1 MQIYKYMDIGTAK
14 VTEEEKENIIH
25 HMIDIKE
32 PDERFSVAEYVKK
45 VKEIEKEI
53 IKKGK
58 NIIIIGLYVNSL
70 IYGYNFEKND
80 EKILLDYRKMLEDSI
95 KSGKETL
102 ETLYEKA
109 KKIDEKSINNISK
122 NDKKRIFRILEIY
135 YLSNISKTD
144 IDIIRKDKCIK
155 KEQNIEEENN
165 NHENLS
171 YKIFYIDMEREKL
184 YERINKRADIMLD
197 QGIIEETKRVIK
209 KIADRQN
216 KSIYDILENYNE
228 ITSLQ
233 AIGYREV
240 IAYLK
245 GEYTKKEMVV
255 KIKQNT
261 RRYAKRQITWF
272 KKNQKIVLDRNLD
285 DDTLLKVIEENI

>member
-1 MQIYKYMDIGTAK
+1 M
-14 VTEEEKENIIH
+14 EH
-25 HMIDIKE
+25 
-32 PDERFSVAEYVKK
+32 
-45 VKEIEKEI
+45 
-53 IKKGK
+53 
-58 NIIIIGLYVNSL
+58 GLYVNSL
-70 IYGYNFEKND
+70 IYGYNFEEND
-80 EKILLDYRKMLEDSI
+80 EKILLSYRKMLEDSI
-95 KSGKETL
+95 KFGKETL

-109 KKIDEKSINNISK
+109 KKIDEKAIKNISK

-135 YLSNISKTD
+135 YISNISKTD
-144 IDIIRKDKCIK
+144 IDIIRKDKCIE

-165 NHENLS
+165 NHENLT

-197 QGIIEETKRVIK
+197 EGIIEETKRVIK

-233 AIGYREV
+233 AIGYREI

-245 GEYTKKEMVV
+245 GEYTKKEMLE

-285 DDTLLKVIEENI
+285 DNTLLKIIEENI

>member
-1 MQIYKYMDIGTAK
+1 M
-14 VTEEEKENIIH
+14 EH
-25 HMIDIKE
+25 
-32 PDERFSVAEYVKK
+32 
-45 VKEIEKEI
+45 
-53 IKKGK
+53 
-58 NIIIIGLYVNSL
+58 GLYVNSL
-70 IYGYNFEKND
+70 IYGYNFEEND
-80 EKILLDYRKMLEDSI
+80 ENILLSYRKMLEDSI

-109 KKIDEKSINNISK
+109 KKIDEKAIKNISK

-144 IDIIRKDKCIK
+144 IDIIRKDKGIK
-155 KEQNIEEENN
+155 KERNIEEENN

-197 QGIIEETKRVIK
+197 EGIIEETKIVIK

-216 KSIYDILENYNE
+216 KSIYDILDNYNE

-245 GEYTKKEMVV
+245 GEYTKKEMLE

-272 KKNQKIVLDRNLD
+272 KKNSKIILDRNLD
-285 DDTLLKVIEENI
+285 DNTLLKIIEENI

>member
-1 MQIYKYMDIGTAK
+1 M
-14 VTEEEKENIIH
+14 EH
-25 HMIDIKE
+25 
-32 PDERFSVAEYVKK
+32 
-45 VKEIEKEI
+45 
-53 IKKGK
+53 
-58 NIIIIGLYVNSL
+58 GLYVNSL
-70 IYGYNFEKND
+70 IYGYNFEEND
-80 EKILLDYRKMLEDSI
+80 ENILLNYRKMLEDSI

-109 KKIDEKSINNISK
+109 KKIDEKAIKNISK

-135 YLSNISKTD
+135 YISNISKTD
-144 IDIIRKDKCIK
+144 IDIIRKDKGIK
-155 KEQNIEEENN
+155 KEQKIEEENN

-197 QGIIEETKRVIK
+197 EGIIEETKIVIK

-216 KSIYDILENYNE
+216 KSIYDILDNYNE

-245 GEYTKKEMVV
+245 GEYTKKEMLE

-285 DDTLLKVIEENI
+285 DNTLLKIIEENI

>member
-1 MQIYKYMDIGTAK
+1 M
-14 VTEEEKENIIH
+14 EH
-25 HMIDIKE
+25 
-32 PDERFSVAEYVKK
+32 
-45 VKEIEKEI
+45 
-53 IKKGK
+53 
-58 NIIIIGLYVNSL
+58 GLYVNSL
-70 IYGYNFEKND
+70 IYGYNFEEND
-80 EKILLDYRKMLEDSI
+80 EKILLSYRKMLEDSI

-109 KKIDEKSINNISK
+109 KKIDEKAIKNISK

-144 IDIIRKDKCIK
+144 IDIIRKDKCIE
-155 KEQNIEEENN
+155 KEQNN

-216 KSIYDILENYNE
+216 KSIYDILENYDE

-233 AIGYREV
+233 AIGYREI

-245 GEYTKKEMVV
+245 GEYTKKEMLE

-285 DDTLLKVIEENI
+285 DNTLLKIIEENI

>member
-1 MQIYKYMDIGTAK
+1 M
-14 VTEEEKENIIH
+14 EH
-25 HMIDIKE
+25 
-32 PDERFSVAEYVKK
+32 
-45 VKEIEKEI
+45 
-53 IKKGK
+53 
-58 NIIIIGLYVNSL
+58 GLYVNSL
-70 IYGYNFEKND
+70 IYGYNFEEND
-80 EKILLDYRKMLEDSI
+80 ENILLSYRKMLEDSI

-109 KKIDEKSINNISK
+109 KKIDEKAIKNISK

-144 IDIIRKDKCIK
+144 IDIIRKDKGIK
-155 KEQNIEEENN
+155 KERNIEEENN

-197 QGIIEETKRVIK
+197 EGIIEETKIVIK

-216 KSIYDILENYNE
+216 KSIYDILDNYNE

-245 GEYTKKEMVV
+245 GEYTKKEMLE

-272 KKNQKIVLDRNLD
+272 KKNSKIILDRNLD
-285 DDTLLKVIEENI
+285 DNILLKIIEENI

>member
-1 MQIYKYMDIGTAK
+1 M
-14 VTEEEKENIIH
+14 EH
-25 HMIDIKE
+25 
-32 PDERFSVAEYVKK
+32 
-45 VKEIEKEI
+45 
-53 IKKGK
+53 
-58 NIIIIGLYVNSL
+58 GLYVNSL

-80 EKILLDYRKMLEDSI
+80 ENILLSYRKMLEDSI

-109 KKIDEKSINNISK
+109 KKIDEKAIKNISK

-144 IDIIRKDKCIK
+144 IDIIRKDKGIK
-155 KEQNIEEENN
+155 KERNIEEENN

-197 QGIIEETKRVIK
+197 QGIIEETKIVIK

-216 KSIYDILENYNE
+216 KSIYDILDNYNE

-245 GEYTKKEMVV
+245 GEYTKKEMLE

-285 DDTLLKVIEENI
+285 DDTLLKIIEENI

>member
-1 MQIYKYMDIGTAK
+1 
-14 VTEEEKENIIH
+14 
-25 HMIDIKE
+25 
-32 PDERFSVAEYVKK
+32 
-45 VKEIEKEI
+45 
-53 IKKGK
+53 
-58 NIIIIGLYVNSL
+58 
-70 IYGYNFEKND
+70 
-80 EKILLDYRKMLEDSI
+80 MLEDSI

-109 KKIDEKSINNISK
+109 KKIDEKAIKNISK

-144 IDIIRKDKCIK
+144 IDIIRKDKGIK
-155 KEQNIEEENN
+155 KERNIEEENN

-197 QGIIEETKRVIK
+197 EGIIEETKIVIK

-216 KSIYDILENYNE
+216 KSIYDILDNYNE

-245 GEYTKKEMVV
+245 GEYTKKEMLE

-272 KKNQKIVLDRNLD
+272 KKNSKIILDRNLD
-285 DDTLLKVIEENI
+285 DNTLLKIIEKNI

>member
-1 MQIYKYMDIGTAK
+1 M
-14 VTEEEKENIIH
+14 EH
-25 HMIDIKE
+25 
-32 PDERFSVAEYVKK
+32 
-45 VKEIEKEI
+45 
-53 IKKGK
+53 
-58 NIIIIGLYVNSL
+58 GLYVNSL
-70 IYGYNFEKND
+70 IYGYNFEEND
-80 EKILLDYRKMLEDSI
+80 ENILLSYRKMLEDSI

-109 KKIDEKSINNISK
+109 KKIDEKAIKNISK

-144 IDIIRKDKCIK
+144 IDIIRKDKGIK

-165 NHENLS
+165 NHKKLR

-197 QGIIEETKRVIK
+197 EGIIEETKRVIK

-216 KSIYDILENYNE
+216 KSIYDILDNYNE

-245 GEYTKKEMVV
+245 GEYTKKEMLE

-285 DDTLLKVIEENI
+285 DNILLKIIEENI

>member
-1 MQIYKYMDIGTAK
+1 M
-14 VTEEEKENIIH
+14 EH
-25 HMIDIKE
+25 
-32 PDERFSVAEYVKK
+32 
-45 VKEIEKEI
+45 
-53 IKKGK
+53 
-58 NIIIIGLYVNSL
+58 GLYVNSL

-144 IDIIRKDKCIK
+144 IDIIRRDKGIK
-155 KEQNIEEENN
+155 KEQDIEEENN
-165 NHENLS
+165 NKDKIS
-171 YKIFYIDMEREKL
+171 YKIFYIDMQREKL
-184 YERINKRADIMLD
+184 YEKINKRADIMLD
-197 QGIIEETKRVIK
+197 EGIIEETKRVIE

-216 KSIYDILENYNE
+216 KSIYDILDNYNV

-245 GEYTKKEMVV
+245 GEYTKKEMLE

>member
-1 MQIYKYMDIGTAK
+1 M
-14 VTEEEKENIIH
+14 EH
-25 HMIDIKE
+25 
-32 PDERFSVAEYVKK
+32 
-45 VKEIEKEI
+45 
-53 IKKGK
+53 
-58 NIIIIGLYVNSL
+58 GLYVNSL

-80 EKILLDYRKMLEDSI
+80 ENILLSYRKMLEDSI

-102 ETLYEKA
+102 ETLYKKA
-109 KKIDEKSINNISK
+109 KKIDEKAIKNISK

-135 YLSNISKTD
+135 YLLNISKTD
-144 IDIIRKDKCIK
+144 IDIIRKDKGIK

-165 NHENLS
+165 NKDKIS
-171 YKIFYIDMEREKL
+171 YKIFYIDMQREKL

-197 QGIIEETKRVIK
+197 EGIIEETKRVIK

-216 KSIYDILENYNE
+216 KSIYDILDNYNV

-245 GEYTKKEMVV
+245 GEYTKKEMLE

>member
-1 MQIYKYMDIGTAK
+1 M
-14 VTEEEKENIIH
+14 EH
-25 HMIDIKE
+25 
-32 PDERFSVAEYVKK
+32 
-45 VKEIEKEI
+45 
-53 IKKGK
+53 
-58 NIIIIGLYVNSL
+58 GLYVNSL
-70 IYGYNFEKND
+70 IYGYDFEEND
-80 EKILLDYRKMLEDSI
+80 ENILLSYRKMLEDSI

-109 KKIDEKSINNISK
+109 KKIDEKAIKNISK

-135 YLSNISKTD
+135 YISNISKTD

-165 NHENLS
+165 NHEKLS

-184 YERINKRADIMLD
+184 YERINKRADIILD
-197 QGIIEETKRVIK
+197 EGIIEETKRVIK
-209 KIADRQN
+209 KISDRQN
-216 KSIYDILENYNE
+216 KSIYDILENYDE

-245 GEYTKKEMVV
+245 GEYTKKEMVE

-272 KKNQKIVLDRNLD
+272 KKNSKIILDRNLD
-285 DDTLLKVIEENI
+285 DNTLLNIIEENI

>member
-1 MQIYKYMDIGTAK
+1 M
-14 VTEEEKENIIH
+14 EH
-25 HMIDIKE
+25 
-32 PDERFSVAEYVKK
+32 
-45 VKEIEKEI
+45 
-53 IKKGK
+53 
-58 NIIIIGLYVNSL
+58 GLYVNSL
-70 IYGYNFEKND
+70 IYGYNFEEND
-80 EKILLDYRKMLEDSI
+80 ENILLSYRKMLEDSI

-109 KKIDEKSINNISK
+109 KKIDEKAIKNISK

-144 IDIIRKDKCIK
+144 IDIIRKDKGIK
-155 KEQNIEEENN
+155 KERNIEEENN

-197 QGIIEETKRVIK
+197 EGIIEETKIVIK

-216 KSIYDILENYNE
+216 KNIYDILDNYNE

-245 GEYTKKEMVV
+245 GEYTKKEMLE

-285 DDTLLKVIEENI
+285 DNILLKIIEENI

>member
-1 MQIYKYMDIGTAK
+1 M
-14 VTEEEKENIIH
+14 EH
-25 HMIDIKE
+25 
-32 PDERFSVAEYVKK
+32 
-45 VKEIEKEI
+45 
-53 IKKGK
+53 
-58 NIIIIGLYVNSL
+58 GLYVNSL
-70 IYGYNFEKND
+70 IYGYNFEEND
-80 EKILLDYRKMLEDSI
+80 ENILLSYRKMLEDSI

-109 KKIDEKSINNISK
+109 KKIDEKAIKNISK

-135 YLSNISKTD
+135 YLSNITKTD
-144 IDIIRKDKCIK
+144 IDIIRKDKGIK

-197 QGIIEETKRVIK
+197 QGIIEETKIVIK

-216 KSIYDILENYNE
+216 KSIYDILDNYNV

-233 AIGYREV
+233 AIGYRDV

-245 GEYTKKEMVV
+245 GEYTKKEMLE

-285 DDTLLKVIEENI
+285 DNILLKIIEENI

>member
-1 MQIYKYMDIGTAK
+1 
-14 VTEEEKENIIH
+14 
-25 HMIDIKE
+25 
-32 PDERFSVAEYVKK
+32 
-45 VKEIEKEI
+45 
-53 IKKGK
+53 
-58 NIIIIGLYVNSL
+58 
-70 IYGYNFEKND
+70 
-80 EKILLDYRKMLEDSI
+80 MLEDSI

-109 KKIDEKSINNISK
+109 KKIDEKAIKNISK

-135 YLSNISKTD
+135 YISNISKTD

-165 NHENLS
+165 NHEKLS

-197 QGIIEETKRVIK
+197 EGIIEETKRVIK
-209 KIADRQN
+209 KISDRQN
-216 KSIYDILENYNE
+216 KSIYDILENYDE

-245 GEYTKKEMVV
+245 GEYTKKEMVE

-272 KKNQKIVLDRNLD
+272 KKNSKIILDRNLD
-285 DDTLLKVIEENI
+285 DNTLLNIIEENI

>member
-1 MQIYKYMDIGTAK
+1 M
-14 VTEEEKENIIH
+14 EH
-25 HMIDIKE
+25 
-32 PDERFSVAEYVKK
+32 
-45 VKEIEKEI
+45 
-53 IKKGK
+53 
-58 NIIIIGLYVNSL
+58 GLYVNSL
-70 IYGYNFEKND
+70 IYGYNFEEND
-80 EKILLDYRKMLEDSI
+80 ENILLSYRKMLEDSI

-109 KKIDEKSINNISK
+109 KKIDEKAIKNISK

-144 IDIIRKDKCIK
+144 IDIIRKDKGIK
-155 KEQNIEEENN
+155 KEQKIEEENN

-197 QGIIEETKRVIK
+197 EGIIEETKRVIK

-216 KSIYDILENYNE
+216 KSIYDILDNYNE

-245 GEYTKKEMVV
+245 GEYTKKEMLE

-272 KKNQKIVLDRNLD
+272 KKNKKIILDRNLD
-285 DDTLLKVIEENI
+285 DNTLLKIIEENI

>member
-1 MQIYKYMDIGTAK
+1 M
-14 VTEEEKENIIH
+14 EH
-25 HMIDIKE
+25 
-32 PDERFSVAEYVKK
+32 
-45 VKEIEKEI
+45 
-53 IKKGK
+53 
-58 NIIIIGLYVNSL
+58 GLYVNSL
-70 IYGYNFEKND
+70 IYGYNFEEND
-80 EKILLDYRKMLEDSI
+80 ENILLSYRKMLEDSI

-109 KKIDEKSINNISK
+109 KKIDEKAIKNISK

-144 IDIIRKDKCIK
+144 IDIIRKDKGIK

-165 NHENLS
+165 NYENLR

-197 QGIIEETKRVIK
+197 QGIIEETKIVIK

-216 KSIYDILENYNE
+216 KSIYDILDNYNE

-245 GEYTKKEMVV
+245 GEYTKKEMLE

-285 DDTLLKVIEENI
+285 DNILLKIIEENI

>member
-1 MQIYKYMDIGTAK
+1 M
-14 VTEEEKENIIH
+14 EH
-25 HMIDIKE
+25 
-32 PDERFSVAEYVKK
+32 
-45 VKEIEKEI
+45 
-53 IKKGK
+53 
-58 NIIIIGLYVNSL
+58 GLYVNSL
-70 IYGYNFEKND
+70 IYGYNFEEND
-80 EKILLDYRKMLEDSI
+80 EKILLSYRKMLEDSI

-109 KKIDEKSINNISK
+109 KKIDEKAIKNISK

-135 YLSNISKTD
+135 YISNIGKTY
-144 IDIIRKDKCIK
+144 IDIIRKDKCIE

-165 NHENLS
+165 NHEELS

-197 QGIIEETKRVIK
+197 EGIIEETKRVIK

-233 AIGYREV
+233 AIGYREI

-245 GEYTKKEMVV
+245 GEYTKKEMIE

-285 DDTLLKVIEENI
+285 DNTLLKIIEENI

>member
-1 MQIYKYMDIGTAK
+1 M
-14 VTEEEKENIIH
+14 EH
-25 HMIDIKE
+25 
-32 PDERFSVAEYVKK
+32 
-45 VKEIEKEI
+45 
-53 IKKGK
+53 
-58 NIIIIGLYVNSL
+58 GLYVNSL
-70 IYGYNFEKND
+70 IYGYNFEEND
-80 EKILLDYRKMLEDSI
+80 ENILLSYRKMLEDSI
-95 KSGKETL
+95 KFGKETL

-109 KKIDEKSINNISK
+109 KKIDEKAIKNISK

-144 IDIIRKDKCIK
+144 IDIIRKDKVIK

-165 NHENLS
+165 NYENLS

-197 QGIIEETKRVIK
+197 QGIIEETKIVIK

-216 KSIYDILENYNE
+216 KSIYDILDNYNE

-245 GEYTKKEMVV
+245 GEYTKKEMLE

-285 DDTLLKVIEENI
+285 DNILLKIIEENI

>member
-1 MQIYKYMDIGTAK
+1 M
-14 VTEEEKENIIH
+14 EH
-25 HMIDIKE
+25 
-32 PDERFSVAEYVKK
+32 
-45 VKEIEKEI
+45 
-53 IKKGK
+53 
-58 NIIIIGLYVNSL
+58 GLYVNSL
-70 IYGYNFEKND
+70 IYGYNFEEND
-80 EKILLDYRKMLEDSI
+80 ENILLSYRKMLEDSI
-95 KSGKETL
+95 KFEKETL

-109 KKIDEKSINNISK
+109 KKIDEKAIKNISK

-144 IDIIRKDKCIK
+144 IDIIRKDKGIK

-197 QGIIEETKRVIK
+197 QGIIEETKRVIE

-216 KSIYDILENYNE
+216 KSIYDILDNYNE

-245 GEYTKKEMVV
+245 GEYTKKEMLK

-285 DDTLLKVIEENI
+285 DNILLKIIEENI

>member
-1 MQIYKYMDIGTAK
+1 M
-14 VTEEEKENIIH
+14 EH
-25 HMIDIKE
+25 
-32 PDERFSVAEYVKK
+32 
-45 VKEIEKEI
+45 
-53 IKKGK
+53 
-58 NIIIIGLYVNSL
+58 GLYVNSL
-70 IYGYNFEKND
+70 IYGYNFEEND
-80 EKILLDYRKMLEDSI
+80 ENILLSYRKMLEDSI

-109 KKIDEKSINNISK
+109 KKIDEKAIKNISK

-144 IDIIRKDKCIK
+144 IDIIRKDKVIK
-155 KEQNIEEENN
+155 KERNIEEENN

-197 QGIIEETKRVIK
+197 QGIIEETKIVIK

-216 KSIYDILENYNE
+216 KSIYDILDNYNE

-245 GEYTKKEMVV
+245 GEYTKKEMLE

-285 DDTLLKVIEENI
+285 DNILLKIIEENI

>member
-1 MQIYKYMDIGTAK
+1 M
-14 VTEEEKENIIH
+14 EH
-25 HMIDIKE
+25 
-32 PDERFSVAEYVKK
+32 
-45 VKEIEKEI
+45 
-53 IKKGK
+53 
-58 NIIIIGLYVNSL
+58 GLYVNSL
-70 IYGYNFEKND
+70 IYGYNFEEND
-80 EKILLDYRKMLEDSI
+80 ENILLSYRKMLEDSI

-109 KKIDEKSINNISK
+109 KKIDEKAIKNISK

-144 IDIIRKDKCIK
+144 IDIIRKDKGIK

-197 QGIIEETKRVIK
+197 EGIIEETKIVIK

-216 KSIYDILENYNE
+216 KSIYDILDNYNE

-245 GEYTKKEMVV
+245 GEYTKKEMLE

-285 DDTLLKVIEENI
+285 DNILLKIIEENI

>member
-1 MQIYKYMDIGTAK
+1 M
-14 VTEEEKENIIH
+14 EH
-25 HMIDIKE
+25 
-32 PDERFSVAEYVKK
+32 
-45 VKEIEKEI
+45 
-53 IKKGK
+53 
-58 NIIIIGLYVNSL
+58 GLYVNSL

-144 IDIIRKDKCIK
+144 IDIIRKDKGIK

-165 NHENLS
+165 NYENLR

-197 QGIIEETKRVIK
+197 EGIIEETKRVIE

-216 KSIYDILENYNE
+216 KSIYDILDNYNE

-245 GEYTKKEMVV
+245 GEYTKKEMLE

-261 RRYAKRQITWF
+261 RRYAKRQIMWF

-285 DDTLLKVIEENI
+285 DDTLLKIIEENI

>member
-1 MQIYKYMDIGTAK
+1 M
-14 VTEEEKENIIH
+14 EH
-25 HMIDIKE
+25 
-32 PDERFSVAEYVKK
+32 
-45 VKEIEKEI
+45 
-53 IKKGK
+53 
-58 NIIIIGLYVNSL
+58 GLYVNSL
-70 IYGYNFEKND
+70 IYGYNFEEND
-80 EKILLDYRKMLEDSI
+80 ENILLSYRKMLEDSI

-109 KKIDEKSINNISK
+109 KKIDEKAIKNISK

-144 IDIIRKDKCIK
+144 IDIIRKDKVIK

-197 QGIIEETKRVIK
+197 EGIIEETKIVIK

-216 KSIYDILENYNE
+216 KSIYDILDNYNE

-245 GEYTKKEMVV
+245 GEYTKKEMLE

-285 DDTLLKVIEENI
+285 DNILLKIIEENI

>member
-1 MQIYKYMDIGTAK
+1 M
-14 VTEEEKENIIH
+14 EH
-25 HMIDIKE
+25 
-32 PDERFSVAEYVKK
+32 
-45 VKEIEKEI
+45 
-53 IKKGK
+53 
-58 NIIIIGLYVNSL
+58 GLYVNSL
-70 IYGYNFEKND
+70 IYGYNFEEND
-80 EKILLDYRKMLEDSI
+80 ENILLSYRKMLEDSI

-109 KKIDEKSINNISK
+109 KKIDEKAIKNISK

-144 IDIIRKDKCIK
+144 IDIIRKDKVIK

-165 NHENLS
+165 NYENLS

-197 QGIIEETKRVIK
+197 QGIIEETKIVIK

-216 KSIYDILENYNE
+216 KSIYDILDNYNE

-245 GEYTKKEMVV
+245 GEYTKKEMLE

-285 DDTLLKVIEENI
+285 DNTLLKIIEENI